1 MQTVHPRGQSQ
12 DQGQGSS
19 GTEDAGAK
27 PAPQPP
33 KHRRQRG
40 LLLVGLYK
48 VTEALLTGALGVGA
62 LRLVHHDI
70 GSVVLRVTDAL
81 RIDPESRVVGMLLDR
96 ADLIGGHQLR
106 EFSLFTFAYAL
117 LHLVEGTGLVLEK
130 TWAEYFTVVLTMMGL
145 PWESYEL
152 IRRFTWLK
160 VGLLLVNLAVL
171 IYLVWVLRRKKQERM
186 ARS

>member
-1 MQTVHPRGQSQ
+1 MQTLDPHAAS
-12 DQGQGSS
+12 
-19 GTEDAGAK
+19 AGENGGANVAVK
-27 PAPQPP
+27 PS

-48 VTEALLTGALGVGA
+48 VFEAILTAALGVEA
-62 LRLVHHDI
+62 LHLVHHDI
-70 GSVVLRVTDAL
+70 GDVVLRVTDAL

-106 EFSLFTFAYAL
+106 EFSLITFAYAA

-130 TWAEYFTVVLTMMGL
+130 TWAEYFTVVLTTMGL

-152 IRRFTWLK
+152 IRRFTWPR

-171 IYLVWVLRRKKQERM
+171 FYLVWLLRRKKQEK
-186 ARS
+186 ASA